1 MRKKHQ
7 GFNPCPLGSVNPI
20 LPFPSG
26 HLAVSRDLHGLWI
39 SKEQGLH
46 PSCAIYSLSDAWAI
60 LKPLSFRDLT
70 HEDEEDITG
79 E

>member
-1 MRKKHQ
+1 MWNKHQ
-7 GFNPCPLGSVNPI
+7 VFNPHPLGSVNPI

-26 HLAVSRDLHGLWI
+26 HSAVSQDLHGLWI
-39 SKEQGLH
+39 STEQGSY

-70 HEDEEDITG
+70 REDEEDITG